1 MNEGAAWETLTPGS
15 EATVDQA
22 ALSTSP
28 SEDMIRVLYADD
40 EESLRKIVRI
50 YLEIIDTSLVIESVS
65 LATDALKALE
75 KHDYDN
81 VVSDYQMPGMNGND
95 FAQTVKE
102 STTSPSSY
110 TQAGGARRST
120 FSVEIGINMPVI
132 YEKRGSSLPL
142 HHHVSSYTE
151 EDDQPCC
158 PDNHVVVSRRLLRF

>member
-40 EESLRKIVRI
+40 EESLRKIVRM

-65 LATDALKALE
+65 SATDALKALE

-81 VVSDYQMPGMNGND
+81 IVSDYQMP
-95 FAQTVKE
+95 A
-102 STTSPSSY
+102 
-110 TQAGGARRST
+110 
-120 FSVEIGINMPVI
+120 
-132 YEKRGSSLPL
+132 
-142 HHHVSSYTE
+142 
-151 EDDQPCC
+151 
-158 PDNHVVVSRRLLRF
+158 